1 MSAINAAS
9 NDQRWFELRQAEE
22 ADFEPIAELCRAGG
36 LLPWAPASLESGE
49 TKTVQ
54 VAVHN
59 SQIVG
64 LAKTHWHAQADGI
77 APAGHYLGGI
87 IVHPGWRRQGIGAEL
102 TAARLRWIGQRAKY
116 AYYFTNEQNQAS
128 RALHATLGFE
138 RLAEAEEIHSVR
150 ADDGASKL
158 LLFEAELG

>member
-1 MSAINAAS
+1 M
-9 NDQRWFELRQAEE
+9 
-22 ADFEPIAELCRAGG
+22 
-36 LLPWAPASLESGE
+36 
-49 TKTVQ
+49 
-54 VAVHN
+54 
-59 SQIVG
+59 
-64 LAKTHWHAQADGI
+64 
-77 APAGHYLGGI
+77 
-87 IVHPGWRRQGIGAEL
+87 HPSWRRQGIGAEL

-128 RALHATLGFE
+128 RALHASLGFE

>member
-1 MSAINAAS
+1 MNGIDAAS
-9 NDQRWFELRQAEE
+9 NAQQQCALRQAEE
-22 ADFEPIAELCRAGG
+22 ADFGSIAELCRAGG
-36 LLPWAPASLESGE
+36 LLPWAPASLASGE

-54 VAVHN
+54 VAVRN
-59 SQIVG
+59 SRIVG

-87 IVHPGWRRQGIGAEL
+87 IVHPSWRRQGIGRAL
-102 TAARLRWIGQRAKY
+102 TIARLDWIGERTKL

-128 RALHATLGFE
+128 RALHASLGFE

-158 LLFEAELG
+158 LLFEITM